1 MSEHLAPLD
10 DAAFDKAVIAAAF
23 HQAARIGWRNVRV
36 AAAASEAGLS
46 VARARYRFPSRASVL
61 VRFGRLA
68 DAAAL
73 GEPAEGETLR
83 ERLFAMLM
91 RRFDVLQAH
100 RAGILALL
108 SSLPGRP
115 RTALFLALL
124 TGVSM
129 RWILDAAGASTL
141 GVAGRL
147 RIKGLMAVWLW
158 ALRAWERDET
168 ADLTTTMAALDVALA
183 RAERAAAW
191 LARLPGTGAAPATA
205 AAPAGEAGSTEG
217 DEKGAKGQPAAG
229 GAAADEPFHPGGPP
243 PEEPLPT

>member
-10 DAAFDKAVIAAAF
+10 DAAFDKALIAAAF
-23 HQAARIGWRNVRV
+23 HQAARIGWRNVRIAT
-36 AAAASEAGLS
+36 AANEAGLS
-46 VARARYRFPSRASVL
+46 VARARHRFPSRASVL

-73 GEPAEGETLR
+73 GEPAEGETVR

-115 RTALFLALL
+115 RTALFLGLL
-124 TGVSM
+124 TFVSM
-129 RWILDAAGASTL
+129 RWMLDAAGASTL

-147 RIKGLMAVWLW
+147 RIKGLTAVWLW

-168 ADLTTTMAALDVALA
+168 ADLTVTMAALDVALA
-183 RAERAAAW
+183 RAERAAGW
-191 LARLPGTGAAPATA
+191 LARLPGFSAAPAATGRA
-205 AAPAGEAGSTEG
+205 EQAGSAEA
-217 DEKGAKGQPAAG
+217 DEKGAGGPPAAG
-229 GAAADEPFHPGGPP
+229 QPAADEPFHPSAPP
-243 PEEPLPT
+243 PEEPPPA